1 MTRGAV
7 SAATGCVV
15 DRVPEV
21 TDVGRSPAAQPRTS
35 MIGHSVSSR
44 VPSRGGAMRSRQ
56 LIRDAGAQGAV
67 SACPPSR
74 GGGGRNLNTA
84 PRPPRTSRGRKP
96 RHSELRTRRSRSE
109 HVRWETSPTCNAAR
123 NHLWPD
129 YGDRVAAVSG
139 GFVNTSSLSR
149 TVSRSLPAFSA
160 RLHSISARGQFTIA
174 APLKRCSRSG

>member
-44 VPSRGGAMRSRQ
+44 VPSRGAMRSRQ

-67 SACPPSR
+67 SGCPPSR
-74 GGGGRNLNTA
+74 GGGRNLNTA
-84 PRPPRTSRGRKP
+84 PRPPRTARGRKP

-139 GFVNTSSLSR
+139 GFVNTSSLPR
-149 TVSRSLPAFSA
+149 TLSRSLPACSA
-160 RLHSISARGQFTIA
+160 RLHSISARGQFTTA
-174 APLKRCSRSG
+174 APPRRCSPSG

>member
-44 VPSRGGAMRSRQ
+44 VPSRGAMRSRQ

-74 GGGGRNLNTA
+74 GGGRNLNTA

>member
-56 LIRDAGAQGAV
+56 LIRDAGAKARYRPVHRAGGAV
-67 SACPPSR
+67 A
-74 GGGGRNLNTA
+74 
-84 PRPPRTSRGRKP
+84 
-96 RHSELRTRRSRSE
+96 
-109 HVRWETSPTCNAAR
+109 ET
-123 NHLWPD
+123 
-129 YGDRVAAVSG
+129 
-139 GFVNTSSLSR
+139 
-149 TVSRSLPAFSA
+149 
-160 RLHSISARGQFTIA
+160 
-174 APLKRCSRSG
+174 